1 MFQELPKNQ
10 MVAGFRQSLK
20 AIRQGRAVKVYVAS
34 DIDPVIYDAV
44 EKAAKEASL
53 PIEETAAKELGKI
66 CGIDVP
72 TAAAVQ
78 VLTPKL

>member
-1 MFQELPKNQ
+1 MLEEHSKCQ

-44 EKAAKEASL
+44 VKAAKEASL
-53 PIEETAAKELGKI
+53 PIEETAAKALGTI

-78 VLTPKL
+78 VVTSLT